1 MDKHNPIKILKVK
14 DRTDK
19 KPPPRELEPYLPDD
33 GSVIMV
39 VAPIAQGK
47 SNFIT
52 GWFLHPQLAKDYYDT
67 IYLISNTARADDTSR
82 FLIEEPNVIVYDDLN
97 STKIDNIIDDIINEQ
112 KKFQKKDMPRIAIVF
127 DDIISSMKINSKGF
141 AISSRARHYNII
153 SLFYVVQKFR
163 AVSNV
168 VRANTTHLLT
178 FAGIYNALELKA
190 LDEEFASVGG
200 NEGFTSMYKRE
211 VQNNKYSFLYG
222 NLKTG
227 KTYLNFDR
235 LLHSNFDNS
244 AKENNETKLDETS
257 NEVITS
263 NEDKTLEE

>member
-1 MDKHNPIKILKVK
+1 
-14 DRTDK
+14 
-19 KPPPRELEPYLPDD
+19 
-33 GSVIMV
+33 
-39 VAPIAQGK
+39 
-47 SNFIT
+47 
-52 GWFLHPQLAKDYYDT
+52 
-67 IYLISNTARADDTSR
+67 
-82 FLIEEPNVIVYDDLN
+82 
-97 STKIDNIIDDIINEQ
+97 
-112 KKFQKKDMPRIAIVF
+112 
-127 DDIISSMKINSKGF
+127 
-141 AISSRARHYNII
+141 
-153 SLFYVVQKFR
+153 
-163 AVSNV
+163 